1 MTGESASYGE
11 YTKQGLDLA
20 LRDLGDTKI
29 ELIYKDTKADPA
41 EAVRVFKELQRSEV
55 AAVIGPFTS
64 TEVRQV
70 GPEAQRLKMP
80 LITSSA
86 TADQLS
92 AIGDHVFMVL
102 PPNSKQGEDQAE
114 FSGTS
119 LKATK
124 AAILYRQNPY
134 GETLRASFKR
144 RFESNKGEIL
154 ADVGFPDGE
163 EDFRE
168 RLRQILETSPEVVF
182 IPCHDGDTGRILRQ
196 ARELNFPPSIR
207 FIGCDGSMSQTMLE
221 LAGEAA
227 EGAIFSNVASVSTD
241 FDDKYRKQFGG
252 GEPNPYAAAAY
263 DTLMILGRLQREGAA
278 SGDDFQRGLVGLSGY
293 EGATGKTQFTK
304 MEESYWALSKPYRQ
318 FKVESGR
325 FVLIK

>member
-20 LRDLGDTKI
+20 LRDLGEAKI
-29 ELIYKDTKADPA
+29 ELVYKDTKADPA
-41 EAVRVFKELQRSEV
+41 EAIRVFKELQRGGV
-55 AAVIGPFTS
+55 VAVIGPFTS

-92 AIGDHVFMVL
+92 AIGDYVFMVL

-114 FSGTS
+114 FSRTS

-134 GETLRASFKR
+134 GETLRASFKQ
-144 RFESNKGEIL
+144 RFEVNKGEIL

-163 EDFRE
+163 ENFRD

-196 ARELNFPPSIR
+196 ARELNFPTSIR
-207 FIGCDGSMSQTMLE
+207 FLGCDGSMSQTMLE

-227 EGAIFSNVASVSTD
+227 EGAIFSNVASVSIE
-241 FDDKYRKQFGG
+241 FDDKYRKQYG

-263 DTLMILGRLQREGAA
+263 DTLLVLGQVSRDGAVT
-278 SGDDFQRGLVGLSGY
+278 SNDFQKGLASLKGF
-293 EGATGKTQFTK
+293 EGATGQTQFTK